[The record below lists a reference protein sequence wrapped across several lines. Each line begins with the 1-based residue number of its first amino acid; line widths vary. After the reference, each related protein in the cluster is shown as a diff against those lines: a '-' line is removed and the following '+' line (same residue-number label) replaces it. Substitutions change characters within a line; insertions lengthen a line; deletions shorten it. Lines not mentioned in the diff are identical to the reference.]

1 MLNETFSVIFKHRVV
16 DVIYRVPMYDLPIVA
31 KNTRELKLFTGTSC
45 CEMGRKVGG
54 MAKKAAISWLLL
66 TIGE

>member
-1 MLNETFSVIFKHRVV
+1 MAQLVV

-31 KNTRELKLFTGTSC
+31 KTRGKLFTGTSC